1 MSKVA
6 AAITSPA
13 TKATKQENSTMSRRS
28 IRIRASPFH
37 LFCAGRLASAKVRPL
52 QSPDSRMMKIGKA
65 SQSRPAPRA
74 ALLISPVAVPLQRRG
89 RGFEECAWDSAHC
102 AETLAISAAS
112 NNQCE
117 QFNNADSYHQR
128 CECYRIVIEPMP
140 PLYIHDTLPRSS
152 VHMCRT

>member
-52 QSPDSRMMKIGKA
+52 QSPDSRMMKLAK
-65 SQSRPAPRA
+65 RPNPAPPAGGPAYYNPCVVVLRPSSRSFA
-74 ALLISPVAVPLQRRG
+74 ETRTRVPKNANG
-89 RGFEECAWDSAHC
+89 IAAHC
-102 AETLAISAAS
+102 TETCAELSG
-112 NNQCE
+112 
-117 QFNNADSYHQR
+117 
-128 CECYRIVIEPMP
+128 VK
-140 PLYIHDTLPRSS
+140 
-152 VHMCRT
+152 